1 MLLNELIGK
10 RVISL
15 LDAKELGIIT
25 GAYVH
30 KSTYEATHICL
41 NTNLPVAIKNIF
53 ALDEVVTITDNEQV
67 FDENEYLKIL
77 AQQEVITVSGTS
89 LGKVRDLSLLGKKS
103 KKELVCDTATV
114 KLKTIVAVSDNI
126 ITVNP
131 TYRVLV
137 KKIREP
143 KNEIFALSGT
153 TNVRN
158 YEEPM
163 NAPKY
168 DFLIG
173 KKVKS
178 EVSDISRSFVLMAGT
193 LITERVIQNARRA
206 GKLSELVNKSY

>member
-1 MLLNELIGK
+1 MQLNEIIGK

-15 LDAKELGIIT
+15 LDAKELGIII

-30 KSTYEATHICL
+30 KSTYEATHVCL
-41 NTNLPVAIKNIF
+41 NTNVTVSIKKIF
-53 ALDEVVTITDNEQV
+53 AIDDVVTITDEPQAVNE
-67 FDENEYLKIL
+67 DEYLKIL
-77 AQQEVITVSGTS
+77 AQQEVVTVSGTR
-89 LGKVRDLSLLGKKS
+89 LGKVKDLNLVGKKS
-103 KKELVCDTATV
+103 KKELVCDKGTV
-114 KLKTIVAVSDNI
+114 KFKAIVAVSDNV

-137 KKIREP
+137 KKLQEP
-143 KNEIFALSGT
+143 KNEIFALNGT
-153 TNVRN
+153 TEVEA
-158 YEEPM
+158 YEEQT